1 MAEDTKTILGGTGD
15 APDDG
20 VVENPVVTDDG
31 GSPNPQPTPPAE
43 YDYSK
48 MIVGHGG
55 FADNWRDGLP
65 ESIRNEKCLD
75 SIKTVGALAQSYVHA
90 QKSIGANKIAIP
102 GENATPEELDEF
114 YKALG
119 RPDKAEDYES
129 SKIELPEGVTLD
141 DDEVKKFRT
150 FAFEHGISQKVFEAA
165 LKFDVERVQ
174 AQIAAETARA
184 NAEYEETLGKLQSE
198 FGERADTVVAQCN
211 KAMTTFGLT
220 EVLREHGLLNNYAV
234 IKALAGIGER
244 ISESRLHGEAGT
256 PVDPQTRINEIM
268 GDPKDPYYD
277 RDHPNH
283 AARVAEV
290 RQLLRQ
296 VSAAAEK
303 K

>member
-1 MAEDTKTILGGTGD
+1 MEETKTILDGGENEN
-15 APDDG
+15 PDDG
-20 VVENPVVTDDG
+20 VVNNPVVTDDG
-31 GSPNPQPTPPAE
+31 GNPAPQQTPPAE

-90 QKSIGANKIAIP
+90 QKSIGANKVALP
-102 GENATPEELDEF
+102 GENATQEELDEF

-119 RPDKAEDYES
+119 RPDKAEDYAS
-129 SKIELPEGVTLD
+129 DKIELPEGVTLD
-141 DDEVKKFRT
+141 TDEVKKFRD

-165 LKFDVERVQ
+165 LKFDIERVQ
-174 AQIAAETARA
+174 NQIAAENARA

-198 FGERADTVVAQCN
+198 FGGRADAVVAQCN
-211 KAMTTFGLT
+211 KAMQTFGLT
-220 EVLREHGLLNNYAV
+220 EVLRDHGLLNNYTV
-234 IKALAGIGER
+234 VKALAGIGER

-268 GDPKDPYYD
+268 GNPKDPYYD
-277 RDHPNH
+277 REHPNH

-290 RQLLRQ
+290 RRLENRR
-296 VSAAAEK
+296 K
-303 K
+303 

>member
-1 MAEDTKTILGGTGD
+1 MEEPKTILGGSGET
-15 APDDG
+15 PDDG
-20 VVENPVVTDDG
+20 VVNNPVVIDDG
-31 GSPNPQPTPPAE
+31 GNPEPQPTPPAE

-55 FADNWRDGLP
+55 FAENWRDGLP

-90 QKSIGANKIAIP
+90 QKSIGANRIAIP

-119 RPDKAEDYES
+119 RPEKAEDYES

-141 DDEVKKFRT
+141 ADEVKRFRE
-150 FAFEHGISQKVFEAA
+150 FAFKNGISQRVFEAA

-174 AQIAAETARA
+174 SQIAAETARA

-198 FGERADTVVAQCN
+198 FGERAETVVAQCN
-211 KAMTTFGLT
+211 KAMATFGLS
-220 EVLREHGLLNNYAV
+220 EVLRDHGLLSNYTV
-234 IKALAGIGER
+234 IKALAAIGER
-244 ISESRLHGEAGT
+244 ISESRLHGEAGK

-277 RDHPNH
+277 REHPNH
-283 AARVAEV
+283 AARVSEV
-290 RQLLRQ
+290 RQLLAQ
-296 VSAAAEK
+296 VGAAAK

>member
-1 MAEDTKTILGGTGD
+1 MEETRTILGGENEN
-15 APDDG
+15 PDDG
-20 VVENPVVTDDG
+20 VVKNPVVTDDG
-31 GSPNPQPTPPAE
+31 GNPAPQPTPPAE

-55 FADNWRDGLP
+55 FADDWRDGLP

-90 QKSIGANKIAIP
+90 QKSIGANKVAIP

-129 SKIELPEGVTLD
+129 DKIELPEGVTLD
-141 DDEVKKFRT
+141 TDEVKKFRD

-165 LKFDVERVQ
+165 LKFDIERVQ
-174 AQIAAETARA
+174 NQIAAENARA

-198 FGERADTVVAQCN
+198 FGGRAQSVVAQCN
-211 KAMTTFGLT
+211 KAMQTFGLT
-220 EVLREHGLLNNYAV
+220 EVLRDHGLLNNYTV

-244 ISESRLHGEAGT
+244 ISESRLHGEAGN

-268 GDPKDPYYD
+268 GNPKDPYYD
-277 RDHPNH
+277 REHPNH

-290 RQLLRQ
+290 RRLLGEK
-296 VSAAAEK
+296 SAAEK